1 MGGGGK
7 KPLFV
12 KKVLEHAGKILG
24 INMGLF
30 SSSLHEKL
38 FLTTTRGPQFSCQIS
53 KTKGC
58 VFIPDYLRVAAHHS
72 YPYRSRCSTRYIH
85 ECRTAQSWSGGQF

>member
-12 KKVLEHAGKILG
+12 KKVYFVSVPNIPSVINFLFPKQVLEHAGKILG

-58 VFIPDYLRVAAHHS
+58 VFIPDYLRVAA
-72 YPYRSRCSTRYIH
+72 
-85 ECRTAQSWSGGQF
+85 